1 MESRPDADSNAF
13 TSVALAAHN
22 DMCPREYV
30 PGLQFLFCLHNSC
43 TGGDSIFVDGYAV
56 AEQLRAES
64 PDHFD
69 VLATVAVPF
78 GSRNRDSDHRCRA
91 PVLELDA
98 AGTVATVRYTWWL
111 RNPMSGDTA
120 TIKAFYAAFKRFR
133 RLANDPGNQLALRL
147 RAGDMAAF
155 DNRRML
161 HGRTAFDPSSGR
173 RWLRGCYSER
183 EELES
188 RLRMLAR
195 VERTR
200 LVESSGSAST
210 PGPPG

>member
-1 MESRPDADSNAF
+1 M
-13 TSVALAAHN
+13 
-22 DMCPREYV
+22 
-30 PGLQFLFCLHNSC
+30 
-43 TGGDSIFVDGYAV
+43 

-64 PDHFD
+64 AADFE

-78 GSRNRDSDHRCRA
+78 GTRNRDSDHRCHA
-91 PVLELDA
+91 PALELDT
-98 AGTVATVRYTWWL
+98 AGDLVTVRYTWWL
-111 RNPMSGDTA
+111 RNPTGGDSA
-120 TIKAFYAAFKRFR
+120 TIKAFYAAFKRFL
-133 RLANDPGNQLALRL
+133 RLANDPGNQLRLRL
-147 RAGDMAAF
+147 HAGEMACF

-195 VERTR
+195 AERRRQVERDSRPAARAVT
-200 LVESSGSAST
+200 
-210 PGPPG
+210 